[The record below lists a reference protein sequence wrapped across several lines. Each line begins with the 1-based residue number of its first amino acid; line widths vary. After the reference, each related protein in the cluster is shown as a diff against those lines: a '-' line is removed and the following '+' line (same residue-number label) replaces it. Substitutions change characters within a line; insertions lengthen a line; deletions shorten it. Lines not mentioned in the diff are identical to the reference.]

1 MNIKYIK
8 WPQNI
13 PNDQKILQMA
23 IICIQIFPSM
33 AFKNVPKLVKFY
45 ESEPSG
51 NPGLGPSFR
60 HLSKSQFADSTSILR
75 SGQQRL
81 TQT

>member
-1 MNIKYIK
+1 MTIEILQMNIK
-8 WPQNI
+8 QTN
-13 PNDQKILQMA
+13 
-23 IICIQIFPSM
+23 IFP